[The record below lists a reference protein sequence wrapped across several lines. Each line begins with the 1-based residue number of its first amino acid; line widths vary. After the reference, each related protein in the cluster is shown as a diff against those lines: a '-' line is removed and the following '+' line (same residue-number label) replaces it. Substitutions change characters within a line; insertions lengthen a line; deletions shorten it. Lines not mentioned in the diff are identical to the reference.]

1 MSHFLVEEQLGAHV
15 STQGGV
21 QSAPGR
27 GVAIGATALQTQSGI
42 APNDLKA
49 IQSAA
54 EEVASIDRRQADR
67 IKAVQARLA
76 H

>member
-1 MSHFLVEEQLGAHV
+1 MGS
-15 STQGGV
+15 
-21 QSAPGR
+21 
-27 GVAIGATALQTQSGI
+27 GATALQTQSGI

>member
-1 MSHFLVEEQLGAHV
+1 MAAQESL
-15 STQGGV
+15 
-21 QSAPGR
+21 SA
-27 GVAIGATALQTQSGI
+27 AIAARKPTALALSDIDALGATALQTQSGI
-42 APNDLKA
+42 APNDLRA